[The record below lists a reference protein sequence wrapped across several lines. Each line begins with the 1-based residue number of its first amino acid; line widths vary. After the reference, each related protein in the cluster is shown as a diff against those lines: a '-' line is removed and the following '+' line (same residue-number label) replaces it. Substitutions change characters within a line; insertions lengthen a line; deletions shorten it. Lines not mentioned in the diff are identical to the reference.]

1 MSSFKKSTKIF
12 KGLLIATYAFQIL
25 PIPRSRRALTNFWE
39 MGEKMVYLYNV
50 PKHKS
55 YDRKS

>member
-1 MSSFKKSTKIF
+1 MSSFKKSSKIF

-25 PIPRSRRALTNFWE
+25 PIPRPWRALTNLWE
-39 MGEKMVYLYNV
+39 MGEKMVYLYV

>member
-25 PIPRSRRALTNFWE
+25 PIPSP
-39 MGEKMVYLYNV
+39 Y
-50 PKHKS
+50 
-55 YDRKS
+55 